1 MESATEKEGQQGR
14 HPTSIY
20 DICAPHTQIHTM
32 HTKIT
37 HAYTHIQHTN
47 TYKGN
52 NTCIYTHI
60 LYTHIQQHTQRKR
73 GVVQRPCG
81 RKLVG
86 RKDPSLAQYT
96 TVEIRGGHWGTR
108 LKERACPET
117 GEWLNRLGHPGLG
130 LNYPKGSSQSS

>member
-1 MESATEKEGQQGR
+1 MLPVSAVLCPVKSELIAVSMSLSIPMCLSEMGYFTEILNRDKYMDE
-14 HPTSIY
+14 Y
-20 DICAPHTQIHTM
+20 IHM
-32 HTKIT
+32 
-37 HAYTHIQHTN
+37 N
-47 TYKGN
+47 TY
-52 NTCIYTHI
+52 IYTHI

-96 TVEIRGGHWGTR
+96 MVEIRGGHWGTR